1 MVLIFQI
8 VDQKKAHFRNRYR
21 RAHNSPAQ
29 CRVLVYL
36 TMSWN
41 YASYIKYPDRNYRPG
56 HQKLDKDQ
64 VEEIV
69 TRLNVNKVYEH
80 DNATSNVDSKRL
92 TAEQVE
98 KLLERIADKD
108 INMAK
113 TPDRQRTGADNYFN
127 AWKANDI
134 LGYRM

>member
-1 MVLIFQI
+1 
-8 VDQKKAHFRNRYR
+8 
-21 RAHNSPAQ
+21 
-29 CRVLVYL
+29 
-36 TMSWN
+36 MSWN
-41 YASYIKYPDRNYRPG
+41 YANYIKYPDRSYRPE

-64 VEEIV
+64 IEEIV
-69 TRLNVNKVYEH
+69 TRLNVNKVYGQESVAS
-80 DNATSNVDSKRL
+80 DEECKRL
-92 TAEQVE
+92 SAEQIE

-134 LGYRM
+134 LGHRS